1 MPIEGL
7 RGGLTPDP
15 NGTPDLHPPHD
26 RLPTDLPGSP
36 PPGLPGGRREQ
47 RGAGDDGTENRLF
60 VAQTISSRGA
70 IQALDGVALPIN
82 EADRMS
88 ASHALPPSF
97 RTDRLTSGTEVRIV
111 TASFPGGGAVQVARS
126 LEETNE
132 TLSDLRNRLLLLTIA
147 VIIAAIAVGLL
158 LARRATASLEAL
170 TKTAERVAE
179 SGHPDAAITVT
190 GTDEIGRLGR
200 SLQQML
206 ASLLRSREQQQ
217 RLIQDAGHELRT
229 PLTSLRTNIAVLGSF
244 ERLSPEQRLALTAD
258 LRSET
263 DEMAEL
269 VEELVELSI
278 GGDEPV
284 EHGVDL
290 TRIAQRAASRVQ
302 RRRGRDVHVTA
313 EQIEIDGQPRAL
325 DRAIGNLLD
334 NAMKFDSGS
343 EPIELTLAAGRVE
356 VADRGPGIPEDQL
369 DLIFNRFHRAVEAR
383 NVPGS
388 GLGLS
393 IVSQVAAEHGGSAYA
408 RNRPDGGAVV
418 GFTFSSF

>member
-1 MPIEGL
+1 
-7 RGGLTPDP
+7 
-15 NGTPDLHPPHD
+15 
-26 RLPTDLPGSP
+26 
-36 PPGLPGGRREQ
+36 
-47 RGAGDDGTENRLF
+47 
-60 VAQTISSRGA
+60 
-70 IQALDGVALPIN
+70 
-82 EADRMS
+82 
-88 ASHALPPSF
+88 
-97 RTDRLTSGTEVRIV
+97 
-111 TASFPGGGAVQVARS
+111 
-126 LEETNE
+126 
-132 TLSDLRNRLLLLTIA
+132 
-147 VIIAAIAVGLL
+147 
-158 LARRATASLEAL
+158 
-170 TKTAERVAE
+170 
-179 SGHPDAAITVT
+179 
-190 GTDEIGRLGR
+190 LGR

-244 ERLSPEQRLALTAD
+244 ERLSPDQRLALTAD

-290 TRIAQRAASRVQ
+290 TRIVERAATRVQ
-302 RRRGRDVHVTA
+302 RRRGRDVLVTA

-343 EPIELTLAAGRVE
+343 DPIELTLAAGRVE

-393 IVSQVAAEHGGSAYA
+393 IVSQVATEHGGSAYA
-408 RNRPDGGAVV
+408 RNRSGGGAVV
-418 GFTFSSF
+418 GFTFSSS

>member
-1 MPIEGL
+1 MLEAEAQGVAVDEFGPG
-7 RGGLTPDP
+7 P
-15 NGTPDLHPPHD
+15 NPDLE
-26 RLPTDLPGSP
+26 GSP
-36 PPGLPGGRREQ
+36 PPGVPGPRRGRPGQ
-47 RGAGDDGTENRLF
+47 GDDGTENRLF
-60 VAQTISSRGA
+60 VAQVINGRGSSR
-70 IQALDGVALPIN
+70 QLDGVELPVDST
-82 EADRMS
+82 DRLS
-88 ASHALPPSF
+88 ATRRTPPSV
-97 RTDRLTSGTEVRIV
+97 RTDRLASGTEVRIATTSV
-111 TASFPGGGAVQVARS
+111 PGGGAVQVARS

-132 TLSDLRNRLLLLTIA
+132 TLSDLRNRLLLLTLA

-158 LARRATASLEAL
+158 LARRATASLETL

-244 ERLSPEQRLALTAD
+244 ERLSPDQRLALTAD

-290 TRIAQRAASRVQ
+290 TRIVERAATRVQ
-302 RRRGRDVHVTA
+302 RRRGRDVLVTA

-343 EPIELTLAAGRVE
+343 DPIELTLAAGRVE

-393 IVSQVAAEHGGSAYA
+393 IVSQVATEHGGSAYA
-408 RNRPDGGAVV
+408 RNRSGGGAVV
-418 GFTFSSF
+418 GFTFSSS